1 MKIDKLFFIVRK
13 MKLAEKILK
22 RSDALIQLKHLQMA
36 IKKETNRRK
45 EFYKWITE
53 EVKAEFVNGEVI
65 VHSPVK
71 KRHWDANTLLSRL
84 LSAYIDLKELGSIGF
99 EKVMIS
105 LTRNDYEPDIVFFS
119 SEKVAT
125 FKDDQVLFPAPDF
138 VVEILSPKTAKH
150 DRIVKRDDYAMHSI
164 PEYWI
169 IDPVKKRV
177 EQYLLPESSTSY
189 FPPKIHQKGEFIES
203 EVIKGFKIDVTAIFD
218 KKENIQALKAF
229 MK

>member
-1 MKIDKLFFIVRK
+1 
-13 MKLAEKILK
+13 
-22 RSDALIQLKHLQMA
+22 MA
-36 IKKETNRRK
+36 IKEETRRRK
-45 EFYKWITE
+45 EFYKWVTE
-53 EVKAEFVNGEVI
+53 EVKAEFINGEVV

-84 LSAYIDLKELGSIGF
+84 LSAYIDLNELGSIGF

-125 FKDDQVLFPAPDF
+125 FNEDQVLFPEPDF
-138 VVEILSPKTAKH
+138 IAEILSPKTAKY
-150 DRIVKRDDYAMHSI
+150 DRTVKRDDYAMHGI

-169 IDPVKKRV
+169 IDPVKKRL
-177 EQYLLPESSTSY
+177 EQYLLPKESTKY
-189 FPPKIHQKGEFIES
+189 FPPKIHQSGEIVES
-203 EVIKGFKIDVTAIFD
+203 KVIKGFKINMDAIFD
-218 KKENIQALKAF
+218 KKINIKALKSI